1 MDLVGWAQTPFY
13 DIEAKKLHW
22 ATEYIVEGYE
32 DNVLNYDVK
41 ILGRKG
47 MLTMSILGDISVLPQ
62 IKENIDVFI
71 NSTEFK
77 SGFTYAE
84 LDDIAAY
91 GIGGLIA
98 RKVLAKAWI
107 FVLLLK
113 FWKVIAIGFGAI
125 LLGIKKFFGSKSEE

>member
-1 MDLVGWAQTPFY
+1 
-13 DIEAKKLHW
+13 
-22 ATEYIVEGYE
+22 
-32 DNVLNYDVK
+32 
-41 ILGRKG
+41 

-62 IKENIDVFI
+62 IKENIDLFI
-71 NSTEFK
+71 NSTKFK

-98 RKVLAKAWI
+98 DKVLAKAGI

-113 FWKVIAIGFGAI
+113 FWKVAAIGFVAI

>member
-1 MDLVGWAQTPFY
+1 MG
-13 DIEAKKLHW
+13 
-22 ATEYIVEGYE
+22 
-32 DNVLNYDVK
+32 
-41 ILGRKG
+41 
-47 MLTMSILGDISVLPQ
+47 ILGDISVLPQ

-77 SGFTYAE
+77 PGFTYAEFDPE

-98 RKVLAKAWI
+98 GKVLAKAGI

-113 FWKVIAIGFGAI
+113 FWKVIAIRFGAI
-125 LLGIKKFFGSKSEE
+125 LLRIKKFFGSKSEE